1 MEIGSSDL
9 LTAAAVIVGFGI
21 TVIMFRVQREIQV
34 QEKNEGKP
42 ENEAERNWL
51 AWSDYL
57 ILVSILLTT
66 GLAIVPLLMLPQ
78 VSALTRSLA
87 ASACVAAFILQAG
100 YVFGILA
107 HYRIEIGRERKG
119 PREKGEPAER
129 LIVKLSAAFA
139 SIGFAVVMWLHCH

>member
-21 TVIMFRVQREIQV
+21 TVIMFRVQREIQE
-34 QEKNEGKP
+34 QEKGEP
-42 ENEAERNWL
+42 NWL

-57 ILVSILLTT
+57 ILGSILLTI
-66 GLAIVPLLMLPQ
+66 GLAILPLLMLPW
-78 VSALTRSLA
+78 VSAFTRSLA

-129 LIVKLSAAFA
+129 LIVKLSAVFA
-139 SIGFAVVMWLHCH
+139 GIGFAIVMWLHCY

>member
-34 QEKNEGKP
+34 QEKGEP
-42 ENEAERNWL
+42 SWL

-57 ILVSILLTT
+57 ILGSIFLTI
-66 GLAIVPLLMLPQ
+66 GLAILPLLMLPW
-78 VSALTRSLA
+78 VSTLTRSLA

-107 HYRIEIGRERKG
+107 HYRIEIGRKRKG

-129 LIVKLSAAFA
+129 LIVKLSAVFA
-139 SIGFAVVMWLHCH
+139 GIGFAIVMWLHCH